1 MRTIGQAA
9 LVMWWSIGSRHVAEF
24 EQWHSQEH
32 LPERLSIP
40 GFLRGTRWKAAS
52 GQARYFVIYETQ
64 DLATLDSAAYTERLN
79 NPSAWSAAMF
89 PRFRDMMR
97 SPCVVQAGFDNGVGG
112 AAVTVR
118 LSPAPGQAGPLALWL
133 TQSLLPQLAAQPGIV
148 AASLLQAQAQAP
160 MPTKRTIEQ
169 ELRGGDASADRVLLV
184 QAYDAAILAAISA
197 QMFSDARLLE
207 HGASPAAVTEA
218 FQLSHALTAATG
230 GNA

>member
-32 LPERLSIP
+32 FPERLSIA

-52 GQARYFVIYETQ
+52 GEARYFVIYETQ
-64 DLATLDSAAYTERLN
+64 DLATLDSAAYTARLN
-79 NPSAWSAAMF
+79 HPSPWSAAMF

-118 LSPAPGQAGPLALWL
+118 LSPAEGQAGPLALWL
-133 TQSLLPQLAAQPGIV
+133 TQSLLPQLAAQPGVV
-148 AASLLQAQAQAP
+148 AASLMQAQAP
-160 MPTKRTIEQ
+160 RLSKRTIEQ

-207 HGASPAAVTEA
+207 HGASPGAVTEA